1 MTNPVLSKNDA
12 PGQNKEFTI
21 YVNTREKQFVGKEI
35 SYEQVVAY
43 ALNGSPLPENI
54 IYTVVYSKGED
65 KKPKGT
71 LSAGDSV
78 HVKEG
83 MEFTATP
90 TTKS

>member
-1 MTNPVLSKNDA
+1 MINHESSKNDA

-21 YVNTREKQFVGKEI
+21 FVNTREKKFTGKEI

-54 IYTVVYSKGED
+54 IYTVTFSKGED
-65 KKPKGT
+65 KKPKGS
-71 LSAGDSV
+71 LSAGDSI